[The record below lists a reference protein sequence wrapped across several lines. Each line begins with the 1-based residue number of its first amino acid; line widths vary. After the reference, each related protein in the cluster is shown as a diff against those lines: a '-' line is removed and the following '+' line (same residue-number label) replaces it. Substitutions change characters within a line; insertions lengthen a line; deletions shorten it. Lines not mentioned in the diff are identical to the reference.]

1 MNELQAFEAHLHQN
15 EKSPATIEKYLRDV
29 RAFLRWLD
37 GRGITKERTVCYKEV
52 LSERYKAASVNAML
66 SGVNSYLSFLGH
78 ADCRVKPLPVQRSF
92 FADEGRELSREE
104 YARLVAAAKGTQLFY
119 VLQTICGT
127 GIRVSELRHITAEAV
142 NTGRATVRSKGK
154 TRVILLSDALRK
166 LLRQYMK
173 TSGVSTGCLFLNAH
187 GGAAGS
193 LRRLAADEAPVQ
205 AGGSGCGQ
213 GLSPR
218 AAAPVCPCFLR
229 HGKGSPAP
237 CRPVGAQLHQ
247 YHPHL
252 HAGRRQTP
260 CAGRGTGL
268 PTTAHGMLIL
278 CVADYKKSILPLT

>member
-1 MNELQAFEAHLHQN
+1 MNELQAFEAHLRQN

-37 GRGITKERTVCYKEV
+37 GRGITKERTVCYKEA

-104 YARLVAAAKGTQLFY
+104 YARLVAAARGTQLFY

-142 NTGRATVRSKGK
+142 DTGRATVRSKGK

-166 LLRQYMK
+166 LLRQYRK

-187 GGAAGS
+187 GGPLDRFAVWRQMKRLCRRAGVDAGKVFPHA
-193 LRRLAADEAPVQ
+193 LRHLFARVFYAMEKDLLRLADLL
-205 AGGSGCGQ
+205 GHSSINTTRIYTLDG
-213 GLSPR
+213 
-218 AAAPVCPCFLR
+218 
-229 HGKGSPAP
+229 
-237 CRPVGAQLHQ
+237 
-247 YHPHL
+247 
-252 HAGRRQTP
+252 GRRHAQAVERV
-260 CAGRGTGL
+260 CRQL
-268 PTTAHGMLIL
+268 
-278 CVADYKKSILPLT
+278 LTEC

>member
-1 MNELQAFEAHLHQN
+1 
-15 EKSPATIEKYLRDV
+15 
-29 RAFLRWLD
+29 
-37 GRGITKERTVCYKEV
+37 
-52 LSERYKAASVNAML
+52 ML

-104 YARLVAAAKGTQLFY
+104 YARLVAAARGTQLFY

-193 LRRLAADEAPVQ
+193 LRRLAADGSAC
-205 AGGSGCGQ
+205 AGGREWM
-213 GLSPR
+213 R
-218 AAAPVCPCFLR
+218 ARSFPHALR
-229 HGKGSPAP
+229 HLFARVFYAMEKDLLRLADLLGHSSINTTRIYTLDG
-237 CRPVGAQLHQ
+237 
-247 YHPHL
+247 
-252 HAGRRQTP
+252 GRRHAQAVERV
-260 CAGRGTGL
+260 CRQL
-268 PTTAHGMLIL
+268 
-278 CVADYKKSILPLT
+278 LTEC